1 MMRPLLRASGLTA
14 VMLLTVA
21 TLALGQEPPGPSQP
35 APPHQHGGESST
47 AELFPAREA
56 SGTAWLPDESPM
68 YGFERRVGQWTMML
82 DGTAVGQFLYEP
94 GEIHRTGGF
103 SSKQVSSVNWLMG
116 MARRPAGKG
125 RVGLRAMVSFEPW
138 TVSDCGFINMLA
150 SGEMC
155 EGDTI
160 HDRQHPHDLFME
172 LAADYDRPIRGSLR
186 WQLYAGFA
194 GEPALGPPAFP
205 HRISAMPNPIAPITH
220 HWLDS
225 SHISFGLITIGVSE
239 RRWKAEISVFN
250 GREPDEARAD
260 VDLGPLDSVS
270 ARVTLLPTP
279 RLALQVS
286 AAHLHA
292 AEAEFPPQPRSDVD
306 RVTASATY
314 HRMTGAAIWATTLA
328 YGMNAGPEVIP
339 GDVVHLTTHA
349 GLLESTLVMS
359 DRHTW
364 FGRAELV
371 GKPGHDLHMHATP
384 ATIFPIG
391 KVQAGYVRSFLTGS
405 GIVLG
410 VGGTASVSI
419 VPPALVPRYPRRAN
433 PGFGVFASVRPA
445 RHGAVSVSARTA
457 GRGARPGSP
466 GEEASLPS
474 SYASPDHGA
483 GSIAVAFVQ
492 KLRQ

>member
-1 MMRPLLRASGLTA
+1 
-14 VMLLTVA
+14 
-21 TLALGQEPPGPSQP
+21 
-35 APPHQHGGESST
+35 
-47 AELFPAREA
+47 
-56 SGTAWLPDESPM
+56 
-68 YGFERRVGQWTMML
+68 
-82 DGTAVGQFLYEP
+82 
-94 GEIHRTGGF
+94 
-103 SSKQVSSVNWLMG
+103 
-116 MARRPAGKG
+116 
-125 RVGLRAMVSFEPW
+125 
-138 TVSDCGFINMLA
+138 
-150 SGEMC
+150 MC

-160 HDRQHPHDLFME
+160 HDRQHPHDVFME

-205 HRISAMPNPIAPITH
+205 HRVSAMPNPIAPITH

-225 SHISFGLITIGVSE
+225 SHISFGLITTGVSE
-239 RRWKAEISVFN
+239 QRWKAEISVFN

-286 AAHLHA
+286 AAHLHE

-339 GDVVHLTTHA
+339 GDVVNLTTHA
-349 GLLESTLVMS
+349 GLLESTLS
-359 DRHTW
+359 LGDRHTW

-384 ATIFPIG
+384 ATIFTVG
-391 KVQAGYVRSFLTGS
+391 KVQAGYVRSFSTGS
-405 GIVLG
+405 GIGLG
-410 VGGTASVSI
+410 IGGTASVSL

-433 PGFGVFASVRPA
+433 PGVGVFASIRPA
-445 RHGAVSVSARTA
+445 RHG
-457 GRGARPGSP
+457 SP
-466 GEEASLPS
+466 
-474 SYASPDHGA
+474 
-483 GSIAVAFVQ
+483 
-492 KLRQ
+492 